1 MGVAPTSRP
10 AAVPSDGRPERP
22 AAAPRAALRHGL
34 SPLGAMAD
42 SGSDYGIMTC
52 ASVIAW
58 PTTDVH
64 PRIVTRPIAAPNRFA
79 ARHVH
84 ALKKAD
90 A

>member
-1 MGVAPTSRP
+1 
-10 AAVPSDGRPERP
+10 
-22 AAAPRAALRHGL
+22 
-34 SPLGAMAD
+34 MAD